1 MFPSKEK
8 REALPEFEMQ
18 LCSAMLRLEM
28 HGQGIA
34 GIRDAALQRGYPFG
48 QLRFGMQFFWWS
60 RIGLPSVTEQRELD
74 LMSLVKR
81 GSRMDLLTTLRQ
93 CFLWVLGYV
102 SSRLLKPRW
111 LCTELINRVS
121 EVKVCSASLRRFL
134 SAFLKCIHSKPNLGS
149 EHRVTVAVDLSTRWS
164 VQARQ
169 ARALGNQELV
179 IFAHGQGHVLKLHR
193 ACAKELLLKALA
205 ASHLDRALASE
216 NFGRFIPRPDEKQP
230 PMRVAR
236 LLQGLVLCALAKDSK
251 ELRGRRRSVFLHH
264 SNSTHG
270 LPVTWFEGGTASFL
284 LAQCMPATN
293 GESDSV
299 IRQRARVVAAVLGGQ
314 CLWESPDVFLQ
325 PEVGSFVQLVAVG
338 QKPVVS
344 AGVPTP
350 PQDMLSNLT
359 QRTCRLAN
367 GIREHAHWGQHGRKS
382 TMLSMGRGLGMSGHR
397 PWERTSQPTLM
408 LQLAIP
414 ADLQQPSRLQRG
426 IAYHAEG
433 GQSFMGCD
441 APSAFQDVSFHSRS
455 GQREPK
461 TNTAYTDVPPTA
473 LSCWQRQAL
482 VAIRHGSALSE
493 PSGRIDSETLQAVRL
508 SRSTSDPCWLAC
520 PDFGR
525 CSCKVAAFTDICGCA
540 AADLGFETARIPAE
554 VGDLACLVAAAAV
567 PVPFLISRRFDFSF
581 ELRVC
586 NTLPAVLLLPAAGLA
601 IDCIAELLGDTTLV
615 HGCTVLVLAGR
626 GDKIPLF
633 SAVFKVFL
641 IAQLGQR
648 STSDRSAFV
657 VSCVMLAVCQVV
669 RFRVEST
676 RRRHETAAR
685 KENTDDSWDAARA
698 GHCLDAGLAFEGK
711 FENADVG
718 LHARQGQRM
727 LAKTSRTGGQT
738 FAGYL
743 DVFCRGAEG
752 VRILLVA
759 AMQSFTDLQCI
770 LDFAAIKLPRPG
782 TGLCAALLHGYSL
795 EDFWELLFG
804 DMLQAFDSDL
814 HPTSAARTLSRLAFL
829 CSVLEGFAVLS
840 GASPAERPSTSL
852 EAKCE
857 QEDFLLRAPK
867 LAVISPYRFTLRE
880 ARQLLEESL
889 RFAGT
894 ELPQVWDFD
903 YCVVASSWGF
913 GHGKPKISI
922 SFGLPHRPDAGRSQ
936 SFLRA
941 PSSYDA
947 SRVPCFHKI
956 RTAALAKR
964 FLPNGSALSV

>member
-1 MFPSKEK
+1 
-8 REALPEFEMQ
+8 
-18 LCSAMLRLEM
+18 
-28 HGQGIA
+28 
-34 GIRDAALQRGYPFG
+34 
-48 QLRFGMQFFWWS
+48 
-60 RIGLPSVTEQRELD
+60 
-74 LMSLVKR
+74 
-81 GSRMDLLTTLRQ
+81 
-93 CFLWVLGYV
+93 
-102 SSRLLKPRW
+102 
-111 LCTELINRVS
+111 
-121 EVKVCSASLRRFL
+121 
-134 SAFLKCIHSKPNLGS
+134 
-149 EHRVTVAVDLSTRWS
+149 
-164 VQARQ
+164 
-169 ARALGNQELV
+169 
-179 IFAHGQGHVLKLHR
+179 
-193 ACAKELLLKALA
+193 
-205 ASHLDRALASE
+205 
-216 NFGRFIPRPDEKQP
+216 
-230 PMRVAR
+230 
-236 LLQGLVLCALAKDSK
+236 
-251 ELRGRRRSVFLHH
+251 
-264 SNSTHG
+264 
-270 LPVTWFEGGTASFL
+270 
-284 LAQCMPATN
+284 
-293 GESDSV
+293 
-299 IRQRARVVAAVLGGQ
+299 
-314 CLWESPDVFLQ
+314 
-325 PEVGSFVQLVAVG
+325 
-338 QKPVVS
+338 
-344 AGVPTP
+344 
-350 PQDMLSNLT
+350 MLSNLT

-601 IDCIAELLGDTTLV
+601 IDCIAELLGDTTLADSV
-615 HGCTVLVLAGR
+615 PLVPPAALSASANNPLPGIVCFPHSAARTEARLETLPAVVLPSSLTCEPTLLTGPELHQACLKTLPRQLNAPPADAAAACSKTPDTDSNVMSVLKTPAYQ
-626 GDKIPLF
+626 
-633 SAVFKVFL
+633 SN
-641 IAQLGQR
+641 QLDWNCGG
-648 STSDRSAFV
+648 
-657 VSCVMLAVCQVV
+657 QVV